1 MDTNKHIAKALL
13 NKSFAEAKE
22 LVFKSLYAKA
32 SLALDEARFAVANGV
47 FNEAKT
53 APDTGVPAGAMKE
66 EAELGEMAQTAARY
80 KETLKASEK
89 TWKAYQNAKN
99 AYEKADKTHQ
109 GEQYSNKLYGKG
121 GKILKKKRNMKE
133 EAELDEM
140 AQTADRASE
149 MKTKVDAA
157 SDRWYNA
164 VLSKPYKGKRK
175 DIADAN
181 KKLAKV
187 ANQNRKEADDK
198 KKLYGRGGKVVGKIT
213 PVKEAAEQLDEVSPP
228 DMEKMTG
235 SKHTKA
241 SFAKQYGKRG
251 KSVMYATAWKL
262 HNKKAGI
269 KEGTEGEELKD
280 LTNDAM
286 KKKTQKTKVG
296 SNKAASKIA
305 YDSDGY

>member
-53 APDTGVPAGAMKE
+53 APDTGVPAGASEDKFK
-66 EAELGEMAQTAARY
+66 AARDTVKKAGY
-80 KETLKASEK
+80 K
-89 TWKAYQNAKN
+89 AK
-99 AYEKADKTHQ
+99 
-109 GEQYSNKLYGKG
+109 LGKG
-121 GKILKKKRNMKE
+121 VPAGAMKE

-140 AQTADRASE
+140 AITAARAREHNRAIDRADRKAWAYTNPDNRQGMWKDGKAKSPAHI
-149 MKTKVDAA
+149 K
-157 SDRWYNA
+157 
-164 VLSKPYKGKRK
+164 KGKALERAV
-175 DIADAN
+175 DSAE
-181 KKLAKV
+181 KKLDTERAS
-187 ANQNRKEADDK
+187 K
-198 KKLYGRGGKVVGKIT
+198 KTYGRGGKVV
-213 PVKEAAEQLDEVSPP
+213 KEASEQLDEVSPP

-262 HNKKAGI
+262 HNKKAG
-269 KEGTEGEELKD
+269 KD
-280 LTNDAM
+280 
-286 KKKTQKTKVG
+286 
-296 SNKAASKIA
+296 
-305 YDSDGY
+305 